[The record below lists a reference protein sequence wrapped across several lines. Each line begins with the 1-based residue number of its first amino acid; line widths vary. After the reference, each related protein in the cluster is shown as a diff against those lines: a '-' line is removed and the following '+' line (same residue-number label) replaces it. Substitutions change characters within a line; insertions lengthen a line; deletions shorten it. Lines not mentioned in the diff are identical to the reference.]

1 MTTAVQ
7 MQNSA
12 QPVRLTVAILTLN
25 EEKRI
30 ARCIRS
36 AGFADQ
42 IVVVSRFRFTRNETL
57 ETSVAG
63 R

>member
-1 MTTAVQ
+1 MVESSGQQALDRRAIGIATAAGPFGKFSEG
-7 MQNSA
+7 M
-12 QPVRLTVAILTLN
+12 RL
-25 EEKRI
+25 R
-30 ARCIRS
+30 
-36 AGFADQ
+36 ADQ